1 MTAAIACAVCRSPV
15 MRTVTAATATA
26 VGAQVPPAA
35 DGAGFPYH
43 RMLKAALCYIGKKYF
58 GILKRADHLIAL

>member
-1 MTAAIACAVCRSPV
+1 
-15 MRTVTAATATA
+15 MRAVTAAAATA

-43 RMLKAALCYIGKKYF
+43 RLLKSALSYIGKKYF
-58 GILKRADHLIAL
+58 GILKRAVDRSLNCLVIC